1 MTKVDAMN
9 VLNLTILTLENLK
22 KAYRIA
28 CSKYHPDKNPAG
40 LEMMKAVNVAYDHLK
55 ENLALYG
62 DNVEATTGTGTDFG
76 DALNTALNAVMN
88 CEGVIIEVCG
98 NWIWLSGNTRDHKDT
113 IKAAGFFWASKKLM
127 WFFRPAE
134 YKSKGRGTASMD
146 EIREKYGSAG
156 VKSQHRQAIAA

>member
-9 VLNLTILTLENLK
+9 VLNLSILTQENLK

-40 LEMMKAVNVAYDHLK
+40 LEMMKAVNVAYAHLT
-55 ENLALYG
+55 ENLELYG
-62 DNVEATTGTGTDFG
+62 DNVEATQGTGTNYG
-76 DALNTALNAVMN
+76 EALNNALNAIIA

-98 NWIWLSGNTRDHKDT
+98 NWVWLSGNTRDHKDT

-127 WFFRPAE
+127 WFFRPSE

-146 EIREKYGSAG
+146 EIREKYGSDNVAT
-156 VKSQHRQAIAA
+156 KERIKIK